1 MPPPMP
7 ALPWTVTGPSASA
20 PCAIGFTQS
29 DSITVPPVQVFA
41 PWSSRSMRHFSEMPP
56 ANVMPP
62 EPVIALVI
70 LFARQTP

>member
-1 MPPPMP
+1 
-7 ALPWTVTGPSASA
+7 
-20 PCAIGFTQS
+20 
-29 DSITVPPVQVFA
+29 
-41 PWSSRSMRHFSEMPP
+41 MRHFSEMPP